1 MTRKCP
7 KSKAARGLETRRI
20 VYGDHRRPHGTPQE
34 LKVDARRG
42 EVIDDD
48 YAAAMVAARTTLPL
62 GAVRIIRIT
71 L

>member
-1 MTRKCP
+1 MTRKRP

-20 VYGDHRRPHGTPQE
+20 VYGNHRRPHGTPQE
-34 LKVDARRG
+34 LKVDVRRG

-48 YAAAMVAARTTLPL
+48 YAAAMIAARTTLPL
-62 GAVRIIRIT
+62 ADVRVIKIT